1 MSTSST
7 SDPARAVK
15 RGFRSVIGG
24 RELTLLAACLGAAVI
39 FTLLSRNFLTVTNL
53 TVVARNCV
61 ELLLV
66 GLGMTLV
73 ITMGGIDISLGMT
86 VGIAAIAIGNLLT
99 AGFDPLLAAIVGPL
113 VGGALGLVTASVIV
127 LGRIPAIV
135 GTLGLLGVY
144 RTAIYLMLGGQW
156 ISGLS
161 SELGQLLNG
170 RIAWIFPVNFAV
182 IAGAYAAA
190 FLMLRR
196 MPFGLH
202 LLAIGAAEES
212 ARLSGVKVR
221 RTRFLAYVMSGFLAG
236 LAASFYVGTY
246 RNVEMTIGGTLVLDA
261 VAASVLGGTSILGG
275 RASLSGTILGVVLIR
290 LLQNGFTLIGVP
302 SLWQSVVTGI
312 LLILVLSLENV
323 DLIRGSR
330 TREIA
335 V

>member
-1 MSTSST
+1 L
-7 SDPARAVK
+7 ARPFK
-15 RGFRSVIGG
+15 SVVGG
-24 RELTLLAACLGAAVI
+24 RELTLLAACLAAALV
-39 FTLLSRNFLTVTNL
+39 FAVLSRNFISAANL
-53 TVVARNCV
+53 SVVARNCV

-66 GLGMTLV
+66 SLGMTLV
-73 ITMGGIDISLGMT
+73 ITMGGIDISLGMAM
-86 VGIAAIAIGNLLT
+86 GIAAIAVGNLLV
-99 AGFDPLLAAIVGPL
+99 AGFDPLVAAIAGPL
-113 VGGALGLVTASVIV
+113 VGAALGLVTASVIV

-135 GTLGLLGVY
+135 ATLGLLGVY

-156 ISGLS
+156 ISGLPPS
-161 SELGQLLNG
+161 LGQLLNG
-170 RIAWIFPVNFAV
+170 RVAWIFPVNFAV
-182 IAGAYAAA
+182 VAAAYAAA

-202 LLAIGAAEES
+202 LLAIGAAEER
-212 ARLSGVKVR
+212 ARLAGVKVR
-221 RTRFLAYVMSGFLAG
+221 RTRYLAYVMSGFLTG

-302 SLWQSVVTGI
+302 SLWQGVVTGL

-323 DLIRGSR
+323 GWLRVSAA
-330 TREIA
+330 REIP